1 MGKTD
6 LSAQPTR
13 RGRPPKVGRDQ
24 IVDAAVRLGLDSFT
38 MQGLADD
45 LGVSPAT
52 LYSHVQGRDE
62 VIALVESRLQRAIRG
77 FTTEATEWR
86 GWLADFA
93 ALVRRELGTSAST
106 LLNATR
112 ADASMR
118 IDVGEPG
125 LRLLMAAGFS
135 SVDAAFAVWLVF
147 RVAITA
153 SSGTDP
159 SFSQFLEPT
168 AELVDAAAD
177 ADAFVAL
184 RQVHDDLTASEGRD
198 TFAFDL
204 EITLVGIAARRE
216 RAAPGD

>member
-1 MGKTD
+1 MSRTE
-6 LSAQPTR
+6 LTTQSAR

-24 IVDAAVRLGLDSFT
+24 IVDVAVRLGLDSFT
-38 MQGLADD
+38 MQGLADE

-52 LYSHVQGRDE
+52 LYSHVAGRDE
-62 VIALVESRLQRAIRG
+62 VIALIGARLHGAIRG
-77 FTTEATEWR
+77 FETDATDWR
-86 GWLADFA
+86 SWLVDFA
-93 ALVRRELGTSAST
+93 GLVRRKLGSSAAT

-112 ADASMR
+112 DDASMR
-118 IDVGEPG
+118 IDIGEPG

-135 SVDAAFAVWLVF
+135 SVEAAYAVWLVV

-159 SFSQFLEPT
+159 SFSRFLEPT

-177 ADAFVAL
+177 ADTFAAL
-184 RQVHDDLTASEGRD
+184 RRVHEDLTTTESRD

-204 EITLVGIAARRE
+204 EIVLDGIAARLE
-216 RAAPGD
+216 RATTGD

>member
-1 MGKTD
+1 MASGGLVGDRIAGRADAVPQADEQRVRVAK
-6 LSAQPTR
+6 SGR
-13 RGRPPKVGRDQ
+13 RRIGR
-24 IVDAAVRLGLDSFT
+24 
-38 MQGLADD
+38 AD
-45 LGVSPAT
+45 
-52 LYSHVQGRDE
+52 
-62 VIALVESRLQRAIRG
+62 
-77 FTTEATEWR
+77 
-86 GWLADFA
+86 DFA
-93 ALVRRELGTSAST
+93 ALVRREPGTSAST

-135 SVDAAFAVWLVF
+135 SVAAAFAVWLVF

-204 EITLVGIAARRE
+204 EITLDGIAARLE
-216 RAAPGD
+216 RAATGD